1 MQLKGLS
8 SLDCVLIDP
17 NPSSEQ
23 KHRVEMKDGKRRQQL
38 NYTEKK
44 RDLEDDFMSASAGM
58 RRKKNNIKIM
68 SKTFMM
74 TKLESLPERKIKVW
88 VLSL

>member
-17 NPSSEQ
+17 NPSSES
-23 KHRVEMKDGKRRQQL
+23 RVEMKDGKRRQQL

-44 RDLEDDFMSASAGM
+44 RDLEDDFMSSIAEM
-58 RRKKNNIKIM
+58 RKNQHRNYVTIVY
-68 SKTFMM
+68 
-74 TKLESLPERKIKVW
+74 R
-88 VLSL
+88 

>member
-17 NPSSEQ
+17 NPSSES
-23 KHRVEMKDGKRRQQL
+23 RVEMKDGKRRQQL

-44 RDLEDDFMSASAGM
+44 RDLEDDFMSSAGM
-58 RRKKNNIKIM
+58 RKQHQIM
-68 SKTFMM
+68 SQ
-74 TKLESLPERKIKVW
+74 I
-88 VLSL
+88 

>member
-1 MQLKGLS
+1 
-8 SLDCVLIDP
+8 
-17 NPSSEQ
+17 
-23 KHRVEMKDGKRRQQL
+23 MKDGKRRQQL

>member
-58 RRKKNNIKIM
+58 KRKK
-68 SKTFMM
+68 
-74 TKLESLPERKIKVW
+74 
-88 VLSL
+88 

>member
-38 NYTEKK
+38 NYTEK
-44 RDLEDDFMSASAGM
+44 RDLEDDFMSSIVAEM
-58 RRKKNNIKIM
+58 RKKIQNRNYVTIVY
-68 SKTFMM
+68 SKQIVFVT
-74 TKLESLPERKIKVW
+74 I
-88 VLSL
+88 

>member
-1 MQLKGLS
+1 MQLKGLLS

-38 NYTEKK
+38 NYTEK
-44 RDLEDDFMSASAGM
+44 RDLEDDFMSSIVAEM
-58 RRKKNNIKIM
+58 RKKIQNRNYVNCI
-68 SKTFMM
+68 
-74 TKLESLPERKIKVW
+74 
-88 VLSL
+88 